1 MQSIQFRR
9 ITMREEV
16 IREIV
21 TRMLTDQSF
30 AQDLRQRP
38 GIALWDYKLTKEE
51 SEALQ
56 EQLGGTQVNP
66 LEERIS
72 ASLTSFFASDPGDGC
87 GCVNVT
93 PKKCK

>member
-1 MQSIQFRR
+1 
-9 ITMREEV
+9 MREAV

-21 TRMLTDQSF
+21 TRMLTDQTF
-30 AQDLRQRP
+30 AQELRDRP
-38 GIALWDYKLTKEE
+38 GMALWDYKLTDDE
-51 SEALQ
+51 SAALK

-72 ASLTSFFASDPGDGC
+72 ASLTRFFSADPDDGC

>member
-1 MQSIQFRR
+1 
-9 ITMREEV
+9 MREEV

-21 TRMLTDQSF
+21 TRMLTDTGF
-30 AQDLRQRP
+30 AQELRERP
-38 GIALWDYKLTKEE
+38 GMALWDYKLTTDE
-51 SEALQ
+51 SAALQ
-56 EQLGGTQVNP
+56 EQLGSTQVNP

-72 ASLTSFFASDPGDGC
+72 ASLTRFFASDGDEGC